1 MRKCLLFS
9 FFLLLNLVFG
19 LDKSYAQTSPDTLK
33 RQSDTST
40 VNVLKEEPEYAET
53 LAEFPGGESELFKF
67 IIKNTIY
74 PKEASKAGQQ
84 GKVYIRFVI
93 DKEGWVDPESVRVMK
108 GEFELLNQEA
118 IRVIKSMPR
127 WKPATQ
133 LGKPIR
139 TQYSIPIIFKL

>member
-1 MRKCLLFS
+1 M
-9 FFLLLNLVFG
+9 
-19 LDKSYAQTSPDTLK
+19 DKSYGQASPDTLK
-33 RQSDTST
+33 QKSDTST
-40 VNVLKEEPEYAET
+40 VKVVKEEPEYTET
-53 LAEFPGGESELFKF
+53 FAEFPGGEPELYKF

-84 GKVYIRFVI
+84 GKVYIRFTI
-93 DKEGWVDPESVRVMK
+93 DKEGWVDPESVKVMK

-118 IRVIKSMPR
+118 IRIIKSMPR

-139 TQYSIPIIFKL
+139 TQYTIPIIFKL